1 MLVLTRKSDESVIL
15 GNSIEVKVLGIRG
28 DQVSLGFTAP
38 LEISIY
44 RKEVY
49 EAIQRENIQ
58 AVRRGAQEL
67 QKIRDTLGL
76 HLAQQMK
83 KENEPDKER
92 SDVPA
97 R

>member
-38 LEISIY
+38 HEVSIY

-49 EAIQRENIQ
+49 EAILRENIQ
-58 AVRRGAQEL
+58 AVRRGESDLQTLTSSLGQHFVKTKNNTMERRDAQ
-67 QKIRDTLGL
+67 
-76 HLAQQMK
+76 A
-83 KENEPDKER
+83 DKP
-92 SDVPA
+92 VV
-97 R
+97 